1 MCHRLGGNFRIR
13 MAIESLGVDG
23 NLPKLVEED
32 KSHKE
37 VSILLTTDSPGV
49 DGFSERSVRRFCA
62 KHNFHVRDRSLL
74 TADLDAVV
82 SSAVG
87 NIYLK
92 ISIELVSRRID
103 KFFHLMIFFISPTLN
118 IFCQINP

>member
-37 VSILLTTDSPGV
+37 VSILLTTDLPGV

-62 KHNFHVRDRSLL
+62 KHNIHVRDRSLS

-92 ISIELVSRRID
+92 ISIDREDFAAID
-103 KFFHLMIFFISPTLN
+103 FFYFSNTQHLLSD
-118 IFCQINP
+118 

>member
-37 VSILLTTDSPGV
+37 VSILLTTDLP
-49 DGFSERSVRRFCA
+49 EIEACRQQTLT
-62 KHNFHVRDRSLL
+62 LL
-74 TADLDAVV
+74 SRLLLE
-82 SSAVG
+82 
-87 NIYLK
+87 IY
-92 ISIELVSRRID
+92 I
-103 KFFHLMIFFISPTLN
+103 
-118 IFCQINP
+118 